1 MVLALTSQHIA
12 EMSAHAERVYPEE
25 CCGLM
30 VGKIDGSHGAT
41 DRATDSE
48 TYKLLIE
55 LVPLEND
62 WHSDLLA
69 ENSPQNSPENS
80 PENESDVAAA
90 ASGQSIYTK
99 HRRYAINP
107 KDILLVQKRARGQGL
122 TIIGVYH
129 SHPDHVA
136 VPSECDRAQAWPEY
150 AYVIVSVQGGSVQG
164 KESGSKAVDIQ
175 NWTLNSE
182 HQFQP
187 EAMQVSRSSAPDQ
200 VPMRMPISA

>member
-30 VGKIDGSHGAT
+30 VGKIDGSHSVV
-41 DRATDSE
+41 DSATDSE

-69 ENSPQNSPENS
+69 ENVPKKAS
-80 PENESDVAAA
+80 ENESDVAAA

-99 HRRYAINP
+99 HRRYAIDP

-150 AYVIVSVQGGSVQG
+150 AYVIVSVQGESAQG

-175 NWTLNSE
+175 NWTLDSE

-200 VPMRMPISA
+200 LPIRMPISA

>member
-41 DRATDSE
+41 DSATDSE

-55 LVPLEND
+55 LAPLEND
-62 WHSDLLA
+62 WHCDLLA
-69 ENSPQNSPENS
+69 ENAPENS
-80 PENESDVAAA
+80 LEDESDVAAA
-90 ASGQSIYTK
+90 ALGQSTYTK

-129 SHPDHVA
+129 SHPDYVA

-150 AYVIVSVQGGSVQG
+150 AYVIVSVHGGSAQG

-175 NWTLNSE
+175 NWTLDSE

-200 VPMRMPISA
+200 LPIRMPISA

>member
-30 VGKIDGSHGAT
+30 VGKIDGSPSAT
-41 DRATDSE
+41 DGATDSE
-48 TYKLLIE
+48 TYKLLVE
-55 LVPLEND
+55 LVLLEND

-69 ENSPQNSPENS
+69 AQVPENV
-80 PENESDVAAA
+80 PENETV
-90 ASGQSIYTK
+90 SGQSTYTK
-99 HRRYAINP
+99 HRRYAIDP

-122 TIIGVYH
+122 NIIGVYH
-129 SHPDHVA
+129 SHPDHAA

-150 AYVIVSVQGGSVQG
+150 AYVIVSVQGVSVQG

-175 NWTLNSE
+175 NWTLDSE

-187 EAMQVSRSSAPDQ
+187 EAMQVSCSSASAQ
-200 VPMRMPISA
+200 APMRMPISA